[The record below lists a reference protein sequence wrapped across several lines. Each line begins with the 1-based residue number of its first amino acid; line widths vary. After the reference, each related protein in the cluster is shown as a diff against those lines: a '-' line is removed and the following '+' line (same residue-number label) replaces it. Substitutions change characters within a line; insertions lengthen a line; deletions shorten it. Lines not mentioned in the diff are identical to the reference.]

1 MRTIS
6 PLTRTFALSGLTSL
20 PQSIDRNNRIKSTEY
35 IYIYKIYVYT
45 DCTAKGANRVKGIKL
60 HSSWKSE
67 CKSWV
72 DLDPMQCAVA
82 DVWSRLC
89 EVLSPVIK
97 HWNTTRMRCPL
108 KGAGQ
113 QAEAGTA
120 VEASTTT
127 TARQF
132 KFTLTQGSFCL
143 SFFPSLH
150 SVCESLQSRC
160 LTSNNNSKLYLIK
173 RDP

>member
-6 PLTRTFALSGLTSL
+6 PLTRTFPLSGLTSL

-35 IYIYKIYVYT
+35 IYKIYVCA

-67 CKSWV
+67 CKSWI
-72 DLDPMQCAVA
+72 DLDPMQCAVV

-113 QAEAGTA
+113 QAAAGTA

-132 KFTLTQGSFCL
+132 KFTLTQGSL
-143 SFFPSLH
+143 SLSLSLH
-150 SVCESLQSRC
+150 SLCESLQSRC

>member
-1 MRTIS
+1 MRIIS

-67 CKSWV
+67 CKSWI

-97 HWNTTRMRCPL
+97 HWNTTRMRCPS

-132 KFTLTQGSFCL
+132 KFTLTQGSFSL
-143 SFFPSLH
+143 SLSTHYASPCK
-150 SVCESLQSRC
+150 VAVWRA
-160 LTSNNNSKLYLIK
+160 TTTANYI
-173 RDP
+173 